1 MSYTIRHV
9 TIEDL
14 WGVKDFDTDLHND
27 INVLIGKNGSNK
39 TTFINLIEACLTV
52 NRRLLRQISF
62 KKVVFLLQDERQE
75 ESILIVERD
84 KVDGSEVVRYY
95 NAEFGV
101 KTVTIYDE
109 ERNRHRSMEDRLNHM
124 QIVGNLKSM
133 INMCWLPISRSD
145 DQEDRRSYEDFR
157 RNMRLSVDDKLI
169 ELLKELTVYR
179 LRLLEQTN
187 KYTNELNQKALSL
200 LLYDDETDNSSSF
213 GIDRFESFEPEEIEK
228 ALECVFSQTRGKESE
243 RIRTHIAKSQEAMR
257 CVRVQRSLTIDQVV
271 ALVLINKTMTLM
283 ELTNQY
289 REKVDKILKPITVF
303 KGKLQQ
309 FIKDKAFDF
318 SEETGQLCI
327 TWHDNKR
334 SKMCDSSTLQLHPS
348 LLSSGEKQLLVLLI
362 QTLLQ
367 ENKPYVFL
375 ADEPELS
382 LHIEW
387 QRNIVGAIHEM
398 NPNAQIIVATHSPE
412 VAGQW
417 IQKIIP
423 MESITRYGN

>member
-52 NRRLLRQISF
+52 NRRFLRQISF

-75 ESILIVERD
+75 ENILIVERD
-84 KVDGSEVVRYY
+84 KVDDSEVVRYY

-101 KTVTIYDE
+101 KTVTIYGE

-124 QIVGNLKSM
+124 QIVGILKSM

-169 ELLKELTVYR
+169 ELLKELAVYR

-200 LLYDDETDNSSSF
+200 LLYDDETDNSGSF

-228 ALECVFSQTRGKESE
+228 ALECVFSQTMGKENE

-257 CVRVQRSLTIDQVV
+257 CVRAQRSLTIDQVV
-271 ALVLINKTMTLM
+271 ALVLINKTMTLI
-283 ELTNQY
+283 ELTRQY
-289 REKVDKILKPITVF
+289 REKVDEIMKPITVF

-318 SEETGQLCI
+318 SEETGQLYI
-327 TWHDNKR
+327 TWHDKKL
-334 SKMCDSSTLQLHPS
+334 SKMCDSSPLQLHPS
-348 LLSSGEKQLLVLLI
+348 LLSSGEKQLLVLLV

-387 QRNIVGAIHEM
+387 HRSIVGAIREM

>member
-75 ESILIVERD
+75 ENILIVERD

-257 CVRVQRSLTIDQVV
+257 CVRVQRSLTEVSQV
-271 ALVLINKTMTLM
+271 NK
-283 ELTNQY
+283 Y
-289 REKVDKILKPITVF
+289 
-303 KGKLQQ
+303 
-309 FIKDKAFDF
+309 
-318 SEETGQLCI
+318 QLAC
-327 TWHDNKR
+327 
-334 SKMCDSSTLQLHPS
+334 L
-348 LLSSGEKQLLVLLI
+348 
-362 QTLLQ
+362 
-367 ENKPYVFL
+367 
-375 ADEPELS
+375 
-382 LHIEW
+382 
-387 QRNIVGAIHEM
+387 
-398 NPNAQIIVATHSPE
+398 
-412 VAGQW
+412 
-417 IQKIIP
+417 
-423 MESITRYGN
+423 

>member
-9 TIEDL
+9 TIEGL

-75 ESILIVERD
+75 ENILIVERG

-95 NAEFGV
+95 NAEFGF
-101 KTVTIYDE
+101 KTVTLYGE
-109 ERNRHRSMEDRLNHM
+109 ERNRHRIMEGRLNHM
-124 QIVGNLKSM
+124 QIVGILKSM
-133 INMCWLPISRSD
+133 INICWLPISRSD
-145 DQEDRRSYEDFR
+145 EQEDGGSYEDFR

-169 ELLKELTVYR
+169 ELLKELAVYR

-200 LLYDDETDNSSSF
+200 LLYDDTTDNSESF
-213 GIDRFESFEPEEIEK
+213 GIDRFESFEPKEIEK
-228 ALECVFSQTRGKESE
+228 ALNCVFSQTMGKENE

-257 CVRVQRSLTIDQVV
+257 CVRAQRSLTINQVV
-271 ALVLINKTMTLM
+271 ALVLINKTMTLI
-283 ELTNQY
+283 ELTRQY
-289 REKVDKILKPITVF
+289 REKVDEIMKPITVF

-318 SEETGQLCI
+318 SEETGQLYI
-327 TWHDNKR
+327 TWHDKKL
-334 SKMCDSSTLQLHPS
+334 SKMCDSSTLQQYP
-348 LLSSGEKQLLVLLI
+348 LLFSSGEKQLLILLT

-367 ENKPYVFL
+367 ENQPYVFL

-417 IQKIIP
+417 IQEIIP
-423 MESITRYGN
+423 MESIARYGR